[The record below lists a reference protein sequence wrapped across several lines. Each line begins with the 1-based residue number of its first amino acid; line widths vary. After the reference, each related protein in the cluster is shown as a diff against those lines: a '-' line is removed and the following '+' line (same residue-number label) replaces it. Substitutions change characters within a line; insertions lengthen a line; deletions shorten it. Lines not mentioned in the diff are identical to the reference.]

1 MTAAAPTDRRELLI
15 LRHAKSAWDTDAPA
29 DFDRPLAPR
38 GCDAASR
45 MGRYLAEAGLPPDAV
60 VCSSAT
66 RAVQTVHRVARAGG
80 FSLRTARFE
89 GAIYEAGLPALL
101 GVLGGCLPGARR
113 TMIVGHNP
121 GLEDLLH
128 HLAGGGFSL
137 RTARFEGAIY
147 EAGLPALLGVLGGCL
162 PGARRTMIV
171 GHNPGL
177 EDLLHHLA
185 GGVPVPA
192 DGKLLPTAALARLT
206 LPDDWR
212 RLDWGCGELISFTR
226 VRDLV
231 D

>member
-128 HLAGGGFSL
+128 HL
-137 RTARFEGAIY
+137 T
-147 EAGLPALLGVLGGCL
+147 
-162 PGARRTMIV
+162 
-171 GHNPGL
+171 
-177 EDLLHHLA
+177 

-192 DGKLLPTAALARLT
+192 DGKLLPTAALVRLA

-212 RLDWGCGELISFTR
+212 RLDRGCGELISLTR
-226 VRDLV
+226 VRDLA